1 MNAIRAALNDKEFF
15 STLLKLAMPITF
27 QNLVIASLSM
37 VDVVMIGQL
46 NDTAVAAV
54 GLADQIF
61 FLLILLLFGISSGAA
76 IFTAQYWGQRD
87 IRRIHSVLGIG
98 LMLSL
103 AGSLVFTL
111 VATLIPEQVL
121 GIYSTDPAVV
131 DLGSSYLRIVGL
143 GYMAIA
149 VTFSYSAILRSTGE
163 VKLPM
168 LVSLIALSFN
178 TGLNYGLIFGNF
190 GLPKLGVQG
199 AAIATAMARMLECG
213 LMLGLVYR
221 YRLAAAATPREMF
234 NLKLISLKQF
244 FVTSIPVIL
253 TEVFWSLG
261 ITTYNVVY
269 ARIGTEAIA
278 AVNISVTIERV
289 LFVVF
294 LGMSNACAIMIG
306 NRIGANE
313 EWKAYVYAKRFVVL
327 GSALA
332 AVIGLLL
339 VLSAGIVLTLYNVS
353 ATTVV
358 YAYNIL
364 MIMAL
369 MLPVRASNVLLLV
382 GVLRSGGDTHFAF
395 LVDGLTVWGVGV
407 PLAFT
412 GAFVLGLP
420 VYGVFALVMT
430 EEILKLIMSLW
441 RLYSRKWI
449 HNLALPA

>member
-1 MNAIRAALNDKEFF
+1 MVVIRTVFNDKYFF
-15 STLLKLAMPITF
+15 STLLKLALPIAF
-27 QNLVIASLSM
+27 QNLIIASLSM

-54 GLADQIF
+54 GLADQVF

-87 IRRIHSVLGIG
+87 IRRIRSVLGIS

-103 AGSLVFTL
+103 AGGLIFTL
-111 VATLIPEQVL
+111 IATLIPEQVL

-143 GYMAIA
+143 GYMAMA

-168 LVSLIALSFN
+168 VVSLVALSLN

-190 GLPKLGVQG
+190 GLPKLGVEG
-199 AAIATAMARMLECG
+199 AAIATAMARFLECG
-213 LMLGLVYR
+213 LMLALVYR
-221 YRLAAAATPREMF
+221 FRLPAAATAREMLD
-234 NLKLISLKQF
+234 LKLVSLKRF
-244 FVTSIPVIL
+244 FVTSVPVIF
-253 TEVFWSLG
+253 TEVLWSLG

-278 AVNISVTIERV
+278 AVNISITIDRV

-294 LGMSNACAIMIG
+294 IGISNACAIMIG

-313 EWKAYVYAKRFVVL
+313 EWKAFEYARRFLVL
-327 GSALA
+327 GPVLA
-332 AVIGLLL
+332 VLIGLLL
-339 VLSAGIVLTLYNVS
+339 VSTAGMVLTLYNVS
-353 ATTVV
+353 DVTIS
-358 YAYNIL
+358 YARNIL
-364 MIMAL
+364 IIMGL
-369 MLPVRASNVLLLV
+369 MLPIRVSNLLLLV
-382 GVLRSGGDTHFAF
+382 GILRSGGDTHFAF
-395 LVDGLTVWGVGV
+395 LIDVLTVWGVGV

-412 GAFVLGLP
+412 GAFIFGLP
-420 VYGVFALVMT
+420 VYGVYMLVMT
-430 EEILKLIMSLW
+430 EEILKVGLGLW
-441 RLYSRKWI
+441 RLFSRKWI
-449 HNLALPA
+449 HNLAVPA